1 MGNYIYKKGTVQP
14 LTIDVTED
22 TPDTVEQETTAT
34 ESLKEQITRIE
45 NNYISEDNTSPTV
58 TVANIPGIYKNKKFD
73 FENKG
78 RPNQLLSNFSNDI
91 SAALQNENGTEND
104 NKVCAKTPKNSPRAH
119 TKETFE
125 HSDESDE
132 DIPGQENADIKNDR
146 KDDKKDDKND
156 KKNDRISCGL
166 CDSWVVKEDMS
177 KQEEDAFKE
186 FYKMMR
192 DIML

>member
-22 TPDTVEQETTAT
+22 TNTVEQETTAT

-45 NNYISEDNTSPTV
+45 NNYTSDTSPTV
-58 TVANIPGIYKNKKFD
+58 TVANIPCIYKNKKFD

-104 NKVCAKTPKNSPRAH
+104 NKVCAKTPKNSPRAD

-132 DIPGQENADIKNDR
+132 DIPGEDVPGEENADIKND
-146 KDDKKDDKND
+146 KKNDKND
-156 KKNDRISCGL
+156 KKNDRISCGI

-177 KQEEDAFKE
+177 KQEEEDAFKE

>member
-22 TPDTVEQETTAT
+22 TVDTVDTVEQETTAT

-45 NNYISEDNTSPTV
+45 NNYTSDTSPTV
-58 TVANIPGIYKNKKFD
+58 TVANIPCIYKNKKFD

-104 NKVCAKTPKNSPRAH
+104 NKVCAKTPKNSPRAD

-125 HSDESDE
+125 HSDESGEDIPDE
-132 DIPGQENADIKNDR
+132 DISDEENADT
-146 KDDKKDDKND
+146 KND
-156 KKNDRISCGL
+156 KKDNRTSCGI